1 MKGGIIVYEYR
12 ASRLELLPPREFLS
26 LSAKGCLLC
35 LCVTVSE
42 LYLVIIIRQ
51 SLSTFR
57 CPGSVAAVGAEN
69 LGMVSLHQV
78 DGLRVVDLDVDLVP
92 LLVHAPQRLAVVE
105 VERVRALV
113 VGVAGTKTTEMLY
126 LFNF

>member
-1 MKGGIIVYEYR
+1 M
-12 ASRLELLPPREFLS
+12 
-26 LSAKGCLLC
+26 
-35 LCVTVSE
+35 
-42 LYLVIIIRQ
+42 
-51 SLSTFR
+51 
-57 CPGSVAAVGAEN
+57 AAVGAEN

-113 VGVAGTKTTEMLY
+113 VGVAGPKTTEMLY

>member
-1 MKGGIIVYEYR
+1 M
-12 ASRLELLPPREFLS
+12 
-26 LSAKGCLLC
+26 
-35 LCVTVSE
+35 
-42 LYLVIIIRQ
+42 
-51 SLSTFR
+51 
-57 CPGSVAAVGAEN
+57 AAVGAED